1 MQLDVLTYKHE
12 DYEVIVRTTDDISYS
27 WTRFKNRVRADESVS
42 AKTYCAYTSS
52 DSCELT
58 LYDIQENKSVLYSS
72 SNRWENLWPV
82 IFETNTYQISV
93 KFSSAVKDFKVI
105 HIRKDVEACFY
116 QEEQRLVGNVNFLNN
131 PGVFRLELEYVKDGR
146 RLNSWVTFEVVSPKL
161 DTKRDYKSILRAVN
175 DEYED
180 VIYRYLSTTYQQF
193 AKGKKRNDFTW
204 MQAFQ
209 TVVDDYLR
217 NVKRIVQNP
226 NYKIR
231 TYQESRKAD
240 QIKRWSPPMEEEYEE
255 ARAENRHEEKY
266 FTYDEYEKTVNTL
279 ENRFV
284 KYSVSI
290 IGKRLVTILDKV
302 LKDSNVSDN
311 YRNEWANYRDLFVKL
326 QKHPL
331 FKRVGRFEGLT
342 QESLVLQNRMGYQQI
357 YRDWLKLRR
366 GIDLYDGATNIGT
379 LQIWEIYELWCFV
392 KMKHLVRD
400 VMGINK
406 DNPDYEKLVV
416 EPKGSLLNPFTDS
429 TLEHIVEYHYPSTA
443 SGHDG
448 DVVTLHYQ
456 HTFNRTENKDGL
468 YIRTATTEQRPDIVL
483 NIRKSNGDVVL
494 TYLYDAKY
502 RVVDDKKLDKD
513 FEKADVEEH
522 ERLGGDYPPSDAINQ
537 MHRYRDA
544 IYYGAKQGDYESK
557 EIIGGYI
564 LFPGRGDDNTLSQRY
579 FSKSIESVNIG
590 AFPLLPNEDESK
602 EGELLKIHLKK
613 ILLDKQTP
621 FAHVENAIPQRG
633 RSYKANEKMLVALT
647 SSEDKYQWCIKN
659 GKYPIPIEKANKIEG
674 LMKVEHLLLH
684 YGNTA
689 VLLKLNI
696 GKVEVKSKEDMSNLD
711 YPSPNNSFYLL
722 LHTEDGYRYPSSI
735 DLNGYVRDL
744 GSKNKVGLFIEEY
757 AFGL

>member
-27 WTRFKNRVRADESVS
+27 WTRFKNRVHADESMS

-58 LYDIQENKSVLYSS
+58 LYDIQENKSAEYPSA
-72 SNRWENLWPV
+72 NRWENLWPV
-82 IFETNTYQISV
+82 VFETNTYQISV
-93 KFSSAVKDFKVI
+93 KFSTDIKDFKVI

-116 QEEQRLVGNVNFLNN
+116 QEDQRLVGNVDFLNN
-131 PGVFRLELEYVKDGR
+131 PGVFCLELEYVKDGR
-146 RLNSWVTFEVVSPKL
+146 SLNAWVTFEVVSPKL

-193 AKGKKRNDFTW
+193 AKGKNRNDFTW
-204 MQAFQ
+204 MHAFQ

-226 NYKIR
+226 NYKTR
-231 TYQESRKAD
+231 TYQVSRKVD
-240 QIKRWSPPMEEEYEE
+240 HIKRWTPKMEEEYEE

-266 FTYDEYEKTVNTL
+266 FTYDEYENTVNTL

-284 KYSVSI
+284 KYSVSVI
-290 IGKRLVTILDKV
+290 SKRLVAILDRV

-311 YRNEWANYRDLFVKL
+311 YRSEWADYRDSFVKL
-326 QKHPL
+326 HKHPF
-331 FKRVGRFEGLT
+331 FKSVGRFEGMT
-342 QESLVLQNRMGYQQI
+342 HESLVLQNRMGYQQI

-392 KMKHLVRD
+392 KMKHLVRE
-400 VMGINK
+400 VMGIDKNA
-406 DNPDYEKLVV
+406 PDYEKLVV

-429 TLEHIVEYHYPSTA
+429 TLEHIVEFHYPSATT
-443 SGHDG
+443 GHEG
-448 DVVTLHYQ
+448 DVVSLHYQ
-456 HTFNRTENKDGL
+456 HTFNRTKNDDGL
-468 YIRTATTEQRPDIVL
+468 NIRTATTEQRPDIVL
-483 NIRKSNGDVVL
+483 NIKKSDGKIVL

-513 FEKADVEEH
+513 FEKTDVEEH

-564 LFPGRGDDNTLSQRY
+564 LFPGRGDDATLSQRY
-579 FSKSIESVNIG
+579 FSKSINSVNIG
-590 AFPLLPNEDESK
+590 AFPLLPNDDKSK
-602 EGELLKIHLKK
+602 EGELLKEHLKK
-613 ILLDKQTP
+613 ILIDKQNT

-633 RSYKANEKMLVALT
+633 RTYQVKEKMLVALT
-647 SSEDKYQWCIKN
+647 SSEDKYQWCIDKSL
-659 GKYPIPIEKANKIEG
+659 YPIPVEKANEVVD
-674 LMKVEHLLLH
+674 LMKAEHLLLH
-684 YGNTA
+684 YKDKA
-689 VLLKLNI
+689 ILQKI
-696 GKVEVKSKEDMSNLD
+696 KSGKFDVKSEDDMIKLG
-711 YPSPNNSFYLL
+711 YPSPSKPFYLL
-722 LHTEDGYRYPSSI
+722 LHIEAGYSYPSV
-735 DLNGYVRDL
+735 DLKAYLKTL
-744 GSKNKVGLFIEEY
+744 GVKNKSGLWVVEY
-757 AFGL
+757 VF